1 MSAVEAVSL
10 FLGLLAVV
18 AQISVVVL
26 VGLAIAARASA
37 GARSSYESVRTA
49 IGLVAIGLAA
59 AVAVVC
65 ITGSLYYSEVAN
77 FPPCKLCWYQRIAMY
92 PLAVILP
99 IAAWRHDVRIRVYG
113 MTLAGIGAVIS
124 IYHMLVERFPTL
136 ESGSCDPT
144 NPCSII
150 WVEPLGYLTIPTM
163 ALSGFAFI
171 LTLLAYAEER

>member
-1 MSAVEAVSL
+1 VSAVDTVSL
-10 FLGLLAVV
+10 FFALLAVIAEV
-18 AQISVVVL
+18 SVVVL
-26 VGLAIAARASA
+26 APLAILRRA
-37 GARSSYESVRTA
+37 GARAAGAYERVRA
-49 IGLVAIGLAA
+49 EIGPHALALAA
-59 AVAVVC
+59 AVAITC
-65 ITGSLYYSEVAN
+65 MTGSLYYSEVAD

-92 PLAVILP
+92 PLAIVLP
-99 IAAWRHDVRIRVYG
+99 IAAARRDVAIRPYA

-124 IYHMLVERFPTL
+124 VYHMLVERFPNL

-171 LTLLAYAEER
+171 LTLLAYAKER

>member
-1 MSAVEAVSL
+1 V
-10 FLGLLAVV
+10 LAP
-18 AQISVVVL
+18 
-26 VGLAIAARASA
+26 LAIFR
-37 GARSSYESVRTA
+37 RTA
-49 IGLVAIGLAA
+49 AGSAYERVRHEIGPNALALAA
-59 AVAVVC
+59 AVAITC
-65 ITGSLYYSEVAN
+65 MTGSLYYSEVAN

-92 PLAVILP
+92 PLAIMLP
-99 IAAWRHDVRIRVYG
+99 IAAVRRDVAIRPYA
-113 MTLAGIGAVIS
+113 MTLAGVGAVIS
-124 IYHMLVERFPTL
+124 VYHMLVERFPNL